1 MKSSPA
7 EGRSK
12 ICYSYRMELKR
23 TSHAVYDTKYHLVWA
38 PKYRKWILRG
48 DIRQRVGEIFEDIS
62 RNHDFEIDTLEIAE
76 DHVHIF
82 LSFPPRY
89 SIARVV
95 GMLKSISASVIF
107 KEHPEVKREL
117 WGGELW
123 EDGYA
128 VRSVGDKVSE
138 EIIQK
143 YLEKHYKEI
152 GHEPKQLEL
161 F

>member
-1 MKSSPA
+1 MV
-7 EGRSK
+7 
-12 ICYSYRMELKR
+12 LQR

-48 DIRQRVGEIFEDIS
+48 DIKERVKSVFEEIA
-62 RNHDFEIDTLEIAE
+62 RNHEFAIDTLEMDK

-95 GMLKSISASVIF
+95 GMLKSISAKVIF
-107 KEHPEVKREL
+107 KEHPEVKEEL
-117 WGGELW
+117 WDGEFW
-123 EDGYA
+123 EDGYF
-128 VRSVGDKVSE
+128 VRTVGDKVTAE
-138 EIIQK
+138 VIRK
-143 YLEKHYKEI
+143 YIKYHREHEKN
-152 GHEPKQLEL
+152 PKHLKL